1 VEKHDPFGGRRNLH
15 PASLIEALE
24 RFEVDY
30 VVIGGLAAIAHGA
43 QRITQDLDIA
53 IDRSAENCGRLIAA
67 LVSLDAEIC
76 LDAHRRTPLSE
87 DPDPGWMAASRS

>member
-1 VEKHDPFGGRRNLH
+1 VAKHDPFGERRNLH

-53 IDRSAENCGRLIAA
+53 IDRSAENCAPDRGTGEPGRRDLPRCAPP
-67 LVSLDAEIC
+67 DA
-76 LDAHRRTPLSE
+76 TQ
-87 DPDPGWMAASRS
+87 